1 MKEGDEIMETEI
13 KNALYEKIEELNE
26 RNYSQEQYNHYL
38 QGLLVGLRMTN
49 AITQEERYS
58 ILDEHSKP
66 NQPDYKTILE
76 EILSMLKSDVEHLKS
91 HEAKQYAQNVID
103 EIEDSLK

>member
-1 MKEGDEIMETEI
+1 MDSEFK
-13 KNALYEKIEELNE
+13 KALYEKIEELND
-26 RNYSQEQYNHYL
+26 RNYSKEQHNHYL
-38 QGLLVGLRMTN
+38 QGLLVGLRMVD

-58 ILDEHSKP
+58 ILDAYSKP

-76 EILSMLKSDVEHLKS
+76 EMMDMMKSDLKHLKNNDT
-91 HEAKQYAQNVID
+91 KQYVENVIG

>member
-1 MKEGDEIMETEI
+1 VKEGDKIMNTEI
-13 KNALYEKIEELNE
+13 KKALDEKIEELNT

-38 QGLLVGLRMTN
+38 QGLLVGLRMTD

-58 ILDEHSKP
+58 ILDVYSKP

-76 EILSMLKSDVEHLKS
+76 EVMDMMKSDLQHLKNS
-91 HEAKQYAQNVID
+91 DTKLYVKNVIS
-103 EIEDSLK
+103 EIEESIN

>member
-1 MKEGDEIMETEI
+1 MKKGDKIMNAEI
-13 KNALYEKIEELNE
+13 KKALDEKIEELNT

-38 QGLLVGLRMTN
+38 QGLLVGLRMTD

-58 ILDEHSKP
+58 ILDGYSKP
-66 NQPDYKTILE
+66 NEPDYKTILE
-76 EILSMLKSDVEHLKS
+76 EVMDMMKSDLQHLKNT
-91 HEAKQYAQNVID
+91 EIKQYIKNVIG